1 MNNKSYL
8 KQARK
13 GIKKHVEENPT
24 IISIFRKPRVE
35 DGFGGYVESP
45 TGEPDEFIITCRL
58 SHEQQGPDNL
68 KQVPAGLSTNLS
80 RFIIVDYETTI
91 YENDTFE
98 AIDKNWMI
106 GPVDPL
112 IKFGG
117 TIGYQAPLREAEEIE
132 ST

>member
-1 MNNKSYL
+1 MNNASYL

-24 IISIFRKPRVE
+24 EIIIYRKPLVE

-45 TGEPDEFIITCRL
+45 TADPDDFTITCRI
-58 SHEQQGPDNL
+58 SHEQQGPVNNEP
-68 KQVPAGLSTNLS
+68 VPAGLSTNLT
-80 RFIIVDYETTI
+80 RFIIVDYKTTI

-117 TIGYQAPLREAEEIE
+117 IIGYQAPLREAETIG
-132 ST
+132 TT